1 MAAYWLG
8 FWAFIAMAWVQSL
21 VKELISY
28 KLHSIAKK
36 KKKNLI
42 FKRIDYFLSFF
53 AIWVNCL
60 SLMDLGI
67 LVCQRGR

>member
-21 VKELISY
+21 VKELRSY

-36 KKKNLI
+36 KKFI
-42 FKRIDYFLSFF
+42 FKRIDYCLSFF

>member
-21 VKELISY
+21 VKELRSY

-36 KKKNLI
+36 KKKILFLKELTI
-42 FKRIDYFLSFF
+42 FFP
-53 AIWVNCL
+53 
-60 SLMDLGI
+60 SLLFG
-67 LVCQRGR
+67 